1 MQTIQTKYHGAIEIE
16 RDKIITFEQ
25 GIPSFEEEKQFVILP
40 FSDEDPFFILQ
51 SIQTEALAFVMTSP
65 FVFYPKYDIKLDEAT
80 VLALDLTKQE
90 DALVYAILTIKK
102 TFNESTINLQAPI
115 IINTKNQKAKQVILN
130 DSRYGIT
137 EPLVKKEAG
146 V

>member
-16 RDKIITFEQ
+16 RDKIITFEH
-25 GIPSFEEEKQFVILP
+25 GIPSFETEKQFVVLP
-40 FSDEDPFFILQ
+40 FSDEDLFFILQ
-51 SIQTEALAFVMTSP
+51 SVNTEALAFVITNP
-65 FVFYPKYDIKLDEAT
+65 FVFFQTYDIKLDEAT
-80 VLALDLTKQE
+80 VSALNLQKQQ
-90 DALVYAILTIKK
+90 DALVYNILTIKQP
-102 TFNESTINLQAPI
+102 FDQSTINLQAPI

-130 DSRYGIT
+130 DNRYQIN